1 MLESNCHGDNAFVTL
16 TYDDENIPGGNN
28 YATLQRSDLTNFL
41 KRLRDAIK
49 PARIRYF
56 GVGEYGD
63 ETDRPHYHLAIFGF
77 PTCSRGGTSRTER
90 RKACCEPCDLIQRTW
105 GLGLIH
111 VGTLAI
117 ESAQYIAGYVTK
129 KMTMRDDPRLYG
141 RDPEFAAMSL
151 RPGIGANFVP
161 EIASTLM
168 QFNLD
173 TTQADVPVSL
183 RHGSRSLP
191 LGRYMRRKIR
201 ENIGKEAKAPE
212 NIKAKI
218 EMLSLL
224 QAAKT
229 DPQAITLK
237 QQIVKEN
244 LGKVLRLEALERFR
258 KKRKPL

>member
-1 MLESNCHGDNAFVTL
+1 
-16 TYDDENIPGGNN
+16 
-28 YATLQRSDLTNFL
+28 
-41 KRLRDAIK
+41 
-49 PARIRYF
+49 
-56 GVGEYGD
+56 
-63 ETDRPHYHLAIFGF
+63 
-77 PTCSRGGTSRTER
+77 
-90 RKACCEPCDLIQRTW
+90 
-105 GLGLIH
+105 
-111 VGTLAI
+111 
-117 ESAQYIAGYVTK
+117 
-129 KMTMRDDPRLYG
+129 MTMRDDPRLNG

-237 QQIVKEN
+237 QQIVKQN